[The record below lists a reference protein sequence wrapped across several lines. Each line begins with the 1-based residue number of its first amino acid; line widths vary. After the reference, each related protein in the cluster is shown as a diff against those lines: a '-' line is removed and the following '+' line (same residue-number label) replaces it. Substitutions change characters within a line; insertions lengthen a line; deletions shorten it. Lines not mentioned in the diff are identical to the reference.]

1 MPLLIDGQGD
11 CSHSKIEHLG
21 NDHDARF
28 FRCEACGQVFVMQ
41 GGVTLALPAVQPQG
55 RPAYERD
62 SSWDVE
68 LDRGADD
75 LGRGADELG
84 GGAERS
90 ASD

>member
-28 FRCEACGQVFVMQ
+28 FRCAECSQVFVVQ
-41 GGVTLALPAVQPQG
+41 GGMTLAVPAVQPQG
-55 RPAYERD
+55 SPAFERD
-62 SSWDVE
+62 SLGE
-68 LDRGADD
+68 AD

-84 GGAERS
+84 GAERA